1 MSSSKKP
8 DLSKIKKKISGE
20 EPEPPPPVEEPE
32 APRIRPETM
41 QQMHAYAKDVEA
53 MRKEDEEIAAE
64 QHRVEL
70 EELPEAVK
78 EEAAKYQAESIYYR
92 GTPTDNPEIRA
103 AIEEHCTGMDFS
115 DLVLT
120 GRVSQHVP
128 ILEDK
133 LVVRYRSLLASENF
147 WIERRAEGEAA
158 TDWGLRSWMGY
169 ARLVL
174 SVDSINGNAFPP
186 YEVKEGEI
194 DSDAFNDRFK
204 KVMNMGEKL
213 VELLLIH
220 LHWFNDRVDRLYT
233 DDFEKLKNG

>member
-1 MSSSKKP
+1 MSLDKP
-8 DLSKIKKKISGE
+8 DLSKIKQKIEGN
-20 EPEPPPPVEEPE
+20 EPPPPEPE
-32 APRIRPETM
+32 VKEEPRIRPETM
-41 QQMHAYAKDVEA
+41 AQIQAYAKDVED
-53 MRKEDEEIAAE
+53 MRQQESQE
-64 QHRVEL
+64 VEKIEL
-70 EELPEAVK
+70 GELPEEVK
-78 EEAAKYQAESIYYR
+78 KEAEKYRADTVYYR

-103 AIEEHCTGMDFS
+103 KIEAMCTEMDFS

-120 GRVSQHVP
+120 GRVGQSVP
-128 ILEDK
+128 ILSNK
-133 LVVRYRSLLASENF
+133 LEVRFRSLLASENF
-147 WIERRAEGEAA
+147 WIERKAEGEAA

-174 SVDSINGNAFPP
+174 SLDSINGNAFPP
-186 YEVKEGEI
+186 YETKDGEI
-194 DSDAFNDRFK
+194 DSDKFNERFK